1 MPSRNAS
8 THWTGDLKSGS
19 GEVSLDTSGAGSFTV
34 SFPTRSA
41 SEASKQT
48 NPEELIAAAHAG
60 CFAMNF
66 AGTLAKNGLSA
77 DSHDVTATVSL
88 NKVDDGLAI
97 TDIALTL
104 DAKVEGLDNE
114 RFQELASLAERTCP
128 VSKALAGTSITLNA
142 TLRS

>member
-1 MPSRNAS
+1 MPSRRAS
-8 THWTGDLKSGS
+8 TRWTGDLKSGS
-19 GEVSLDTSGAGSFTV
+19 GEVALDTSGAGRFTV
-34 SFPTRSA
+34 SFPTRA
-41 SEASKQT
+41 SDEGSKET

-66 AGTLAKNGLSA
+66 AGTLAKNDLVAES
-77 DSHDVTATVSL
+77 SEVTSTVTL

-104 DAKVEGLDNE
+104 DAKIDGLDNE

-128 VSKALAGTSITLNA
+128 VSKVLAAAKITLNA
-142 TLRS
+142 NLQS